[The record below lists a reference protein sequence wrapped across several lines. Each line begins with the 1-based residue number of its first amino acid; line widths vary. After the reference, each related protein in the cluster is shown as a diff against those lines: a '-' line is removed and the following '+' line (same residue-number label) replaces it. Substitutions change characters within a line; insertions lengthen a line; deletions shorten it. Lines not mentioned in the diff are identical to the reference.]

1 MLEISEQ
8 LERLICRCLD
18 GDLSED
24 EQLELNRELIRNPQA
39 RQMLA
44 DYQSVDRTAAAAL
57 DLAFGKELA
66 SEVQPQ
72 PHKKV
77 VTHVGRRH
85 AVRWLIPGA
94 IAAALLATVTPN
106 PWRPMAIT
114 PVERIASVSNP
125 ASAPIVGANPISVP
139 TRTVSMSSGAPAIH
153 RDTGRDIIGVLGD
166 DGNLYW
172 IEVEKTRTVKLPH
185 GPAAT
190 SRSLNEF

>member
-1 MLEISEQ
+1 MSEISEQ
-8 LERLICRCLD
+8 LERLINRSLD
-18 GDLSED
+18 GDLNED

-44 DYQSVDRTAAAAL
+44 DYQSVDRVAAAAL
-57 DLAFGKELA
+57 DLAFGRTA
-66 SEVQPQ
+66 CFEVPAFA
-72 PHKKV
+72 PAKAVAHAR
-77 VTHVGRRH
+77 RRH

-106 PWRPMAIT
+106 PWQRAT
-114 PVERIASVSNP
+114 KAPVEQI
-125 ASAPIVGANPISVP
+125 ASAPTPSAAPSAGPSRASVA
-139 TRTVSMSSGAPAIH
+139 TRTVSMNSGAPVMH
-153 RDTGRDIIGVLGD
+153 RDMGRDIIGVLGD

-172 IEVEKTRTVKLPH
+172 IEVEKTRTVTLPH

>member
-18 GDLSED
+18 GDLNED

-39 RQMLA
+39 RQLLA

-57 DLAFGKELA
+57 DLAFGKESA

-77 VTHVGRRH
+77 VARVRRRH
-85 AVRWLIPGA
+85 TVRRLIPGA
-94 IAAALLATVTPN
+94 IAAALLATVIPN
-106 PWRPMAIT
+106 PWRRAAKT
-114 PVERIASVSNP
+114 PVERIASVSHP
-125 ASAPIVGANPISVP
+125 APAPIVGANPMSVP
-139 TRTVSMSSGAPAIH
+139 TRTVSMNSGAPAVH